1 MGIFYCT
8 LVRLYEQFDFIHIY
22 LLQRATTIL
31 DEVFTNYGLCIIVSK
46 TKTMILNHMLIEDE
60 YSDTIISLRNVPFQ
74 NSTYFKYISSFISQN
89 KPNTKDIEINH
100 RIQMAYAKFATITT
114 LIKNSK
120 IHLKARVKVLNSF
133 VRRKLTHSCQNWN
146 LTVGQFE
153 KLDVTYRNILRKMI
167 RGWFKRIG
175 DNDEDFWYNLYN

>member
-1 MGIFYCT
+1 
-8 LVRLYEQFDFIHIY
+8 
-22 LLQRATTIL
+22 
-31 DEVFTNYGLCIIVSK
+31 
-46 TKTMILNHMLIEDE
+46 MLIEDE

-133 VRRKLTHSCQNWN
+133 VRRKLTYSCQNWN

-153 KLDVTYRNILRKMI
+153 KLDVTYRNLLRKMI
-167 RGWFKRIG
+167 RG
-175 DNDEDFWYNLYN
+175 